1 MTRAP
6 ASGVADR
13 TAQRLRV
20 STDTSDAAA
29 ADSTNIMTLPQ
40 PLSRPT
46 SLLER
51 SVRPTNLP
59 AVVRRD
65 RPATSRSAPVLH
77 AERGSR
83 QLSLPFFFAPA
94 DPR

>member
-1 MTRAP
+1 
-6 ASGVADR
+6 
-13 TAQRLRV
+13 
-20 STDTSDAAA
+20 
-29 ADSTNIMTLPQ
+29 MTLPQ

-59 AVVRRD
+59 AVIRRA
-65 RPATSRSAPVLH
+65 RPAASLSAPVLH

-83 QLSLPFFFAPA
+83 QLSLPFFAPA
-94 DPR
+94 DSR